1 MALVLSRQRDQYI
14 DITDTQSGEVV
25 SVFIVAI
32 RGDKVRLGIEASE
45 RFEVDRREIKERLN
59 RLGFV
64 RKYVPGTKERR
75 EARS

>member
-1 MALVLSRQRDQYI
+1 MALILSRQRDQYI
-14 DITDTQSGEVV
+14 DITDTHSGEVV
-25 SVFIVAI
+25 SLFIVDI

-59 RLGFV
+59 RLGVV